1 MPEPV
6 LITSN
11 PACIRHDTG
20 PEHPESAARLLAL
33 EAALA
38 ADRELSGTVVEERAA
53 PASEQDLLRVHGAA
67 HVERVRSAAA
77 EAART
82 GGRVWLEEDTPVS
95 AGSWEAA
102 LAAAGCAIAAAERVA
117 DGRPRRAFAL
127 ARPPGHH
134 ASADRAMGFCLFDN
148 AAVAARRLV
157 ASGRVR
163 RVLVADADA
172 HHGNGTQDIFYE
184 DPSVYF
190 LSLHLSPDYP
200 WTGAAGERGAGAG
213 LGKTRNIPLPR
224 GADGGAYRAR
234 WAAALDEA
242 LAEFSPELV
251 ILSLGLDVLAGD
263 PEGGFALV
271 PRDLHGLV
279 TDLLDR
285 LPPQARGRVVTV
297 LEGGYALDR
306 IGAGFVE
313 ALRALA
319 GLPPSSRGAR

>member
-11 PACIRHDTG
+11 PACLRHDTG
-20 PEHPESAARLLAL
+20 PEHPESPARLEAL

-38 ADRELSGTVVEERAA
+38 ADPELPGAVVEELAA
-53 PASEQDLLRVHGAA
+53 PATEQDLLRVHGSA
-67 HVERVRSAAA
+67 HVGRVRSASQ

-82 GGRVWLEEDTPVS
+82 GRLVWLEDDTPVS

-117 DGRPRRAFAL
+117 EGRTRRAFAL

-157 ASGRVR
+157 ASGRVQ

-172 HHGNGTQDIFYE
+172 HHCNGTQDIFYE
-184 DPSVYF
+184 DPNVYV

-200 WTGAAGERGAGAG
+200 GTGAAGERGAGDG
-213 LGKTRNIPLPR
+213 FGRTRNVPLPH
-224 GADGGAYRAR
+224 GVDGRAYRER
-234 WAAALDEA
+234 WAAALDETF
-242 LAEFSPELV
+242 AEFSPELV
-251 ILSLGLDVLAGD
+251 ILSLGFDVLAGD

-271 PRDLHGLV
+271 PRDVHGLV
-279 TDLLDR
+279 TDLLAR
-285 LPPQARGRVVTV
+285 LPPAMGGRLVTV

-306 IGAGFVE
+306 IGAGFVD

-319 GLPPSSRGAR
+319 ELSPAQRGG